1 MAEIPML
8 RRTFLTTSA
17 AATLGACAAVPEEEA
32 LRRWPPIGRI
42 MLVNGV
48 DVHYWERGTGRP
60 VVLVHGASGNLRDF
74 TFDLAPR
81 LAERHRVIAFDRP
94 GFGYSGRIAERGW
107 DPAVQAALLT
117 KATRELG
124 AERPIV
130 VGHSWGGAL
139 AMAWGLG
146 TPEDV
151 AGIVTLGGA
160 TMPWGGDVSFLYA
173 LNASDVT
180 DRLASNLVAAFATEG
195 LIESFMEGTF
205 APQPIP
211 AGYAAYVGG
220 PLATRPRTVRYNAHD
235 ITNLDAALER
245 QAAQYP
251 GLEVP
256 VEIVHGAVDRSVWPE
271 LHAEGMHALLPN
283 SRLTLLDG
291 VGHMP
296 HHARPDAV
304 IAAVDRLATI

>member
-1 MAEIPML
+1 ML
-8 RRTFLTTSA
+8 RRTFLTTGA
-17 AATLGACAAVPEEEA
+17 AATLGACAAVPEDEA
-32 LRRWPPIGRI
+32 LRRWPPLGEI
-42 MLVNGV
+42 MPVGGV
-48 DVHYWERGTGRP
+48 DVHYWQRGEGRP
-60 VVLVHGASGNLRDF
+60 VVLIHGASGNLRDF

-81 LAERHRVIAFDRP
+81 LAQNHRVIAFDRP

-107 DPAVQAALLT
+107 DPAVQAALLRQ
-117 KATRELG
+117 ATAELG
-124 AERPIV
+124 AERPII

-139 AMAWGLG
+139 TMAWGIDAPDAVSGL
-146 TPEDV
+146 
-151 AGIVTLGGA
+151 VTLGGA
-160 TMPWGGDVSFLYA
+160 TMPWGGDISFLYT

-180 DRLASNLVAAFATEG
+180 DSLTSNLIATFATEG

-211 AGYAAYVGG
+211 EGYAAYVGG

-235 ITNLDAALER
+235 ITNLNAMLER
-245 QAAQYP
+245 QSKQYP
-251 GLEVP
+251 NLYTP
-256 VEIVHGAVDRSVWPE
+256 VEIVHGAVDEAVWAN

-296 HHARPDAV
+296 HHARPEAV
-304 IAAVDRLATI
+304 VAAVERLSAVS

>member
-1 MAEIPML
+1 ML
-8 RRTFLTTSA
+8 RRTFLTTGA
-17 AATLGACAAVPEEEA
+17 AATLGACAAVPEDEA
-32 LRRWPPIGRI
+32 VRRWPPLGRI
-42 MLVNGV
+42 MQVHGV
-48 DVHYWERGTGRP
+48 DVHYWDRGTGRP
-60 VVLVHGASGNLRDF
+60 VVLIHGASGNLRDF

-107 DPAVQAALLT
+107 DPAVQAALLRR
-117 KATRELG
+117 ATAALG
-124 AERPIV
+124 AEQPIV

-139 AMAWGLG
+139 AMAWGVDA
-146 TPEDV
+146 PDDI

-160 TMPWGGDVSFLYA
+160 TMPWGGDVSFLYS

-180 DRLASNLVAAFATEG
+180 DRLASNIVAALATEG

-211 AGYAAYVGG
+211 DGYAAYVGA

-235 ITNLDAALER
+235 ITNLNGVLER
-245 QAAQYP
+245 QSKRYP
-251 GLEVP
+251 KLYRP
-256 VEIVHGAVDRSVWPE
+256 VEILHGTVDQSVWPD

-283 SRLTLLDG
+283 SRLMLLDG

-296 HHARPDAV
+296 HHARPEAV
-304 IAAVDRLATI
+304 MAAVDRLAVG